1 MGWIA
6 LRYIKMMMMNN
17 MTNKIPAIIYRFIV
31 GTITPEERAVL
42 DGWMNENPE
51 NRKLFERLTNL
62 NNLQKEVSRRASID
76 TERPMHDMMARIE
89 REMRLQQ
96 PARHAT
102 TKRIA
107 RWLAGAAA
115 AILIVAGVAV
125 QAYKLGLSRA
135 TKAET
140 EQMAQAAVITHGET
154 KAMLTLSNGE
164 SVELGADNQKN
175 SKMVEQLLSK
185 GIETQEQGAEAPTL
199 CLKTPRGGEFKV
211 TLEDGT
217 EVWLNAESQ
226 LQYPETFDAD
236 ERRVAVTGE
245 AYFKVA
251 KDSDR
256 PFYVETAGQL
266 VRVYGTEFNIH
277 SYEEDSNVYTT
288 LVSGS
293 IALSPLDG
301 NGSEIV
307 LTPGHQAV
315 FDKQDVTSSI
325 RSVDTSIVTS
335 WRNGKFVFE
344 NLTLEQIMITLSRW
358 YDFDYEFQDMR
369 LRSTIFMGSV
379 PRYGEFS
386 EILSILEKSGG
397 IRFTQQGKTVLINH
411 K

>member
-6 LRYIKMMMMNN
+6 LKYIKMMMMNN
-17 MTNKIPAIIYRFIV
+17 MTNKIPAIIYRYIV

-96 PARHAT
+96 PAKHAT

-164 SVELGADNQKN
+164 
-175 SKMVEQLLSK
+175 
-185 GIETQEQGAEAPTL
+185 
-199 CLKTPRGGEFKV
+199 
-211 TLEDGT
+211 
-217 EVWLNAESQ
+217 
-226 LQYPETFDAD
+226 
-236 ERRVAVTGE
+236 
-245 AYFKVA
+245 
-251 KDSDR
+251 
-256 PFYVETAGQL
+256 
-266 VRVYGTEFNIH
+266 
-277 SYEEDSNVYTT
+277 
-288 LVSGS
+288 
-293 IALSPLDG
+293 
-301 NGSEIV
+301 
-307 LTPGHQAV
+307 
-315 FDKQDVTSSI
+315 
-325 RSVDTSIVTS
+325 
-335 WRNGKFVFE
+335 
-344 NLTLEQIMITLSRW
+344 
-358 YDFDYEFQDMR
+358 
-369 LRSTIFMGSV
+369 
-379 PRYGEFS
+379 
-386 EILSILEKSGG
+386 
-397 IRFTQQGKTVLINH
+397 
-411 K
+411 